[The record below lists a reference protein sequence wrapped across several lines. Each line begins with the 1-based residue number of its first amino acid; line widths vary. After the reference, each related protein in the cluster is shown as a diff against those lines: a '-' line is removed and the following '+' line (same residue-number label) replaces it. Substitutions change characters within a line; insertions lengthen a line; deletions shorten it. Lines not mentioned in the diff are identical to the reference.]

1 MYYGKA
7 IGRAKEYILGPAFLF
22 PRFAGGRQMVCSSVH
37 QQLRL
42 AAVRRESSIPP
53 PIGLR
58 PIGPPPFE
66 GRTKR
71 RPAASRRSAACL
83 TVRPSKGVARRL
95 VLQHLSGRLS
105 PCGWGPCAAWWWDA
119 WAIGRGTNPGNRC
132 WDAWAIRGGT
142 KSSNRRWVVWV

>member
-53 PIGLR
+53 PIGFANRSPALQR
-58 PIGPPPFE
+58 ADKRSFCPISKQCHLPHCPPFE
-66 GRTKR
+66 GRGTMR
-71 RPAASRRSAACL
+71 SMVVGCLSAAQSNDPRL
-83 TVRPSKGVARRL
+83 ESTTPFVRPLKGAARRL
-95 VLQHLSGRLS
+95 ALQRLSGRLS
-105 PCGWGPCAAWWWDA
+105 PCGWGPCGAWWWDA
-119 WAIGRGTNPGNRC
+119 
-132 WDAWAIRGGT
+132 
-142 KSSNRRWVVWV
+142 